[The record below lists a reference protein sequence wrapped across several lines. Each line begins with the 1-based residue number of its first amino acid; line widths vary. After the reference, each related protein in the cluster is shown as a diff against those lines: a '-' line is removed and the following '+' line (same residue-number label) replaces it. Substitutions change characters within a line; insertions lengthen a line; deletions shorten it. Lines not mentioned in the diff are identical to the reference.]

1 MTQHATED
9 TCLVYDGHWQGRG
22 SFLGRIEASG
32 EGVSIGVE
40 RSNRLIDEVLV
51 VASGGRDEHTIP
63 TRNDS
68 YVEKRTIPTRKI
80 LKSVGSPWE
89 VRGKSVGSGQTEIL
103 N

>member
-1 MTQHATED
+1 M
-9 TCLVYDGHWQGRG
+9 
-22 SFLGRIEASG
+22 
-32 EGVSIGVE
+32 
-40 RSNRLIDEVLV
+40 LV
-51 VASGGRDEHTIP
+51 VASRGLGERTIP

-103 N
+103 NQEKTRSIFAALAEITVVMCIELYKSAKMINKVFDKND